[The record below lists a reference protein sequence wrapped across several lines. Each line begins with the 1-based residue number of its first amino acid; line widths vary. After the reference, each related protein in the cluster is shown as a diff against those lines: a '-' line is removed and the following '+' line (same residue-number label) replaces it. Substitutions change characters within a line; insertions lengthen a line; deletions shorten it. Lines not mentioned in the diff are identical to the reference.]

1 MPERLSFSSDAL
13 PEDEAFQ
20 AYRRLYDN
28 GSGVTRGE
36 GPFRAQINAWRLDGL
51 LLFERRLSG
60 VIHSRAA
67 RAGTDGFD
75 YVVLSLVLAG
85 RVVGGETSGFDSAD
99 PGEIYVMD
107 TIHPAR
113 TEFIDAHVLTVS
125 VSRDLIEAARGGA
138 TGLHGRLLKAPRNVM
153 LADFLT
159 SLARH
164 ADMIKAEALP
174 GLARAFIHVLASVD
188 GKARAGN
195 EVHRREYLRRDAV
208 ERMIDENLDHP
219 TLSVAMVSRET
230 GMSRSALYR
239 LFEDRGGVARLI
251 QGRRLGAVRRAL
263 DNRTSATMAD
273 LARRFGFGDEATLNR
288 VFNEVYQISAR
299 AHRAGV
305 EALNPDDPEDG
316 RRKWVGR
323 MREVSWNH

>member
-20 AYRRLYDN
+20 AYRLLYDN
-28 GSGVTRGE
+28 DSGVTRGE
-36 GPFRAQINAWRLDGL
+36 GPFRARINAWRLDGL

-60 VIHSRAA
+60 VVHSRAA
-67 RAGTDGFD
+67 RKGADGLH

-85 RVVGGETSGFDSAD
+85 RVVGGESSGFGSAD
-99 PGEIYVMD
+99 PGEIYVTD
-107 TIHPAR
+107 TIRPAR

-125 VSRDLIEAARGGA
+125 VSCELIEAARGGGA
-138 TGLHGRLLKAPRNVM
+138 GPHGRLLKAPRNAM

-159 SLARH
+159 SLVRH
-164 ADMIKAEALP
+164 ADMIEAEALP

-188 GKARAGN
+188 GKARASN

-208 ERMIDENLDHP
+208 ERMIEENLADP
-219 TLSVAMVSRET
+219 TLSVATVSRET

-273 LARRFGFGDEATLNR
+273 LARRFGFGDEATLSR
-288 VFNEVYQISAR
+288 MFSEVYQISAR
-299 AHRAGV
+299 AYRAGV
-305 EALNPDDPEDG
+305 EASNPDDPEDS
-316 RRKWVGR
+316 RRKWASW